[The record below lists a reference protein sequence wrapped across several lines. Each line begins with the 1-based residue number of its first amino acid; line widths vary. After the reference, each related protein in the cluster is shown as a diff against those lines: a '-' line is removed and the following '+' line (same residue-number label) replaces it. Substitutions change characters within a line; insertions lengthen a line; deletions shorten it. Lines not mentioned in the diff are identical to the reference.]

1 MTAHERSAQQRVENL
16 YRAHG
21 ARVLGYLARRVHPT
35 EDAAD
40 LLSEVMLVTWRRR
53 HDLPASP
60 EDVPWVFGVARNL
73 LANPRRSS
81 TRRLAATEDL
91 AAHLRLLPRWEGP
104 HREAGM
110 DLRAA
115 LARLDDLDREIV
127 TLSVWEQLSST
138 EIAVVL
144 TMPAATVRSRQAR
157 ARARPRTSL
166 DDDADPTGPQREP
179 GLSLA
184 NSTPD

>member
-1 MTAHERSAQQRVENL
+1 VTAHERNANQRVEHL
-16 YRAHG
+16 YRTHG
-21 ARVLGYLARRVHPT
+21 ARVLGYLARRVDPT

-60 EDVPWVFGVARNL
+60 EDLPWVFGVARNV
-73 LANPRRSS
+73 LANHRRST

-91 AAHLRLLPRWEGP
+91 AAHLRLLPLSDGQ

-127 TLSVWEQLSST
+127 TLSVWEQLSSA

-144 TMPAATVRSRQAR
+144 TMPAATVRSRLAR
-157 ARARPRTSL
+157 ARARLRTSL
-166 DDDADPTGPQREP
+166 DEEVDRTEP
-179 GLSLA
+179 CHEPSRMPGQLV
-184 NSTPD
+184 T

>member
-1 MTAHERSAQQRVENL
+1 MTAHERSAEQRVEDL

-21 ARVLGYLARRVHPT
+21 ARVLGYLARRVDPT

-53 HDLPASP
+53 DDLPACP
-60 EDVPWVFGVARNL
+60 EDVPWVFGVARNV
-73 LANPRRSS
+73 LANHRRSS

-91 AAHLRLLPRWEGP
+91 AAHLRLLPRSEGQ
-104 HREAGM
+104 HREATM

-127 TLSVWEQLSST
+127 TLSVWEQLSSA

-144 TMPAATVRSRQAR
+144 TMPAATVRSRLAR
-157 ARARPRTSL
+157 ARARLRTSL
-166 DDDADPTGPQREP
+166 DDDPDLTGPCRGP
-179 GLSLA
+179 RLYLA
-184 NSTPD
+184 NSSHD